1 MVAIEIHSLRPR
13 KQHNNALLSAIASM
27 ERQEIVNPWIA
38 VPMKKRNRP
47 LAHND
52 VFADRSIA
60 ATKDHLET
68 IQSNSFDSLSL
79 QESPSGN
86 VKLNGTDSSAAS
98 STADRRSSTGTSP
111 PRKRSKKDA
120 TKV

>member
-1 MVAIEIHSLRPR
+1 
-13 KQHNNALLSAIASM
+13 M
-27 ERQEIVNPWIA
+27 EQQEIVNPWITISK
-38 VPMKKRNRP
+38 KKRNRP
-47 LAHND
+47 FTHKD
-52 VFADRSIA
+52 VFADGSIA

-98 STADRRSSTGTSP
+98 STVDRPSSPGTSP
-111 PRKRSKKDA
+111 PRKRSKKHA
-120 TKV
+120 NKVQSSSDFAEFTEI